1 MTGLLKGQDRV
12 VWNKSLSNEFGR
24 LAQVIN
30 GGVTATDTIDFITK
44 EEVPKE
50 KKVTYGNFICDH
62 RPLKSEEWKV
72 RLTVGGD
79 KLSYDAD
86 AGSTVA
92 SLLETKLILN
102 STISDAVLGAR
113 FMCADLKDYFLATF
127 MANQEI
133 MKIHYKYFPED
144 IRIKYNLDS
153 KLSSDGYIY
162 IKIKKGM
169 YGLKQAAVMAY
180 T

>member
-1 MTGLLKGQDRV
+1 M
-12 VWNKSLSNEFGR
+12 SNEFGR
-24 LAQVIN
+24 LAQGIN
-30 GGVTATDTIDFITK
+30 SRVTSTDTLDFITK
-44 EEVPKE
+44 EEVPKN

-62 RPLKSEEWKV
+62 RPLKTEEWRV

-86 AGSTVA
+86 TGSPAA

-102 STISDAVLGAR
+102 STISDAIHGAR
-113 FMCADLKDYFLATF
+113 FMCVDLKDYFLATF
-127 MANQEI
+127 MANPEF

-144 IRIKYNLDS
+144 IRIKYELDS

-169 YGLKQAAVMAY
+169 YGLKQAAVLAY